1 MDLWHVSCLPSPHL
15 FSHISYLNY
24 FKVTS
29 WCISMWWKRAQS
41 PGPDRVCFSA
51 EWWPQ
56 TSQHP
61 QPMSECKSRGQAEG
75 HMPSREKDKNKEVE
89 RLGLHGAAKI
99 FLLLLTFGCL
109 PRATGREVKL
119 LLLRSHSPWWQQF
132 DGPLRNSY
140 PLVTSDTWHRCIYLW
155 NPKPPHHPPP
165 LSPVTCTLHPQSSS
179 SLSSL
184 SPGSICLLSFK

>member
-1 MDLWHVSCLPSPHL
+1 MHIHVMKASTEPRTWQSVFLCRVVTPDQTTPPANVWVQMQGTGRGTYAQEGKGQEQGGRKAWPTWS
-15 FSHISYLNY
+15 SQDIS
-24 FKVTS
+24 
-29 WCISMWWKRAQS
+29 
-41 PGPDRVCFSA
+41 
-51 EWWPQ
+51 
-56 TSQHP
+56 
-61 QPMSECKSRGQAEG
+61 
-75 HMPSREKDKNKEVE
+75 
-89 RLGLHGAAKI
+89 
-99 FLLLLTFGCL
+99 LLLTFGCL

-132 DGPLRNSY
+132 DGPLWNSY